1 MARRIGGQ
9 APAQK
14 VGQRLGLAHA
24 GRRLAVDQGAAAPR
38 DEVTVQHVGVCTVM
52 PAGRA
57 ARLHNEADVGTG
69 VGVDHLLHVA
79 GCHGVLTLQVRA
91 AEIHK
96 NGPVLFGRRDCAQ
109 AYAQCKHD
117 QNRNEFFQTLVLL
130 VIVFNRMNY
139 TFSEGSF
146 QEPASEK
153 RAAFLLEIQNDDD
166 VAVSVGEAIL
176 GEMLFIV

>member
-1 MARRIGGQ
+1 MTRRIGSQ
-9 APAQK
+9 TPAQEIR
-14 VGQRLGLAHA
+14 QCLGLAHA
-24 GRRLAVDQGAAAPR
+24 GGRLAVHKSAAATR
-38 DEVTVQHVGVCTVM
+38 DEETVQFVGVRAVM

-130 VIVFNRMNY
+130 VIVFNRMKY

-153 RAAFLLEIQNDDD
+153 LSGFFSCRTA
-166 VAVSVGEAIL
+166 G
-176 GEMLFIV
+176 